1 MICDLGMNV
10 VTTLINSP
18 SPFLSQGG
26 RRFGDRGNIGIFLF
40 LSQCSLYRSWFVSV
54 ADRIIYLA
62 RFSPITFNFKMF
74 TRKPTGITSLTLKCL
89 LGAGP
94 CNPAFSCYQ
103 NLTGQGSSL
112 PFCTRDN

>member
-1 MICDLGMNV
+1 MGKYKEAV
-10 VTTLINSP
+10 IN
-18 SPFLSQGG
+18 L
-26 RRFGDRGNIGIFLF
+26 LF
-40 LSQCSLYRSWFVSV
+40 NYRS
-54 ADRIIYLA
+54 INY
-62 RFSPITFNFKMF
+62 TFNFKMF

-94 CNPAFSCYQ
+94 CNPAFNCYQ